1 MFMARRDEHSESS
14 LMMPKSILHESG
26 QSITQAAEDKAI
38 VRFKG
43 QRRGDTQMLI
53 QSLTARQ
60 TKSQIRQ
67 TFLHFNLLYS
77 SSTKLQ
83 SIVDNSN

>member
-43 QRRGDTQMLI
+43 QRRGGHTDVDTKSYCKANKI
-53 QSLTARQ
+53 PKKADISARQ
-60 TKSQIRQ
+60 PA
-67 TFLHFNLLYS
+67 LLFINKTPVYS
-77 SSTKLQ
+77 R
-83 SIVDNSN
+83 